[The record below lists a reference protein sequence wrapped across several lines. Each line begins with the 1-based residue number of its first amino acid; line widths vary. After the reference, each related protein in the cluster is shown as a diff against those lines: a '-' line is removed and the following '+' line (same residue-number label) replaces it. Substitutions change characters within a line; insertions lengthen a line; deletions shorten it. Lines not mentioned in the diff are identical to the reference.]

1 MAKGDGALARQG
13 EPEDKDKADVI
24 PIDDQD
30 VDVDLDDLDEDLRR
44 EAIGTATSVRIN
56 GEVIHIIHAGD
67 WSQTAMRAATNGDW
81 EAWAS
86 EVILDQK
93 ELASWLDADLR
104 NYQMEAVFDQCGRQ
118 ARMNMGKSRK
128 RSSSRRNTRRR

>member
-1 MAKGDGALARQG
+1 MPKGDGALARQG
-13 EPEDKDKADVI
+13 EEPEDKDNVT
-24 PIDDQD
+24 PIDDGE
-30 VDVDLDDLDEDLRR
+30 VDVDLDELDEDLRR
-44 EAIGTATSVRIN
+44 EAIGTATTVRIN

-81 EAWAS
+81 ESWAG
-86 EVILDQK
+86 EVILDRG
-93 ELASWLDADLR
+93 ELGTWLDADLR

>member
-1 MAKGDGALARQG
+1 MAKGDGALARQEE
-13 EPEDKDKADVI
+13 EPEDKNVI
-24 PIDDQD
+24 PIDDED
-30 VDVDLDDLDEDLRR
+30 VDVDLDELDEDLRR

-86 EVILDQK
+86 EVILEPK
-93 ELASWLDADLR
+93 ELAVWLDADLR
-104 NYQMEAVFDQCGRQ
+104 NYQMEAVFDQCGRA
-118 ARMNMGKSRK
+118 ARMNAGKSRK